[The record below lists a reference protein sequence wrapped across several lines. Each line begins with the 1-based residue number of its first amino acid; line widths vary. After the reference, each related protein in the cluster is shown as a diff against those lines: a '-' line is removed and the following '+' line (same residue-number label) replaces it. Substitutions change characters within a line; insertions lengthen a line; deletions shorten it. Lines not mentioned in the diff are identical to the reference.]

1 MVEIDLTLVLKAL
14 FDVGK
19 MCSMTTNLIAIHV
32 GILTLSRNVSV
43 GNHICQNYG

>member
-19 MCSMTTNLIAIHV
+19 TCSMTTKLIVIHV
-32 GILTLSRNVSV
+32 GILKLSKNVSV
-43 GNHICQNYG
+43 ANCICENYG